1 MVDVIV
7 LIGVIVGASMQ
18 IQAVWDMGRTVNEG
32 EDKTSVQAQAFVL
45 AAAGSVIAVGA
56 LASAL
61 LFAPGF

>member
-32 EDKTSVQAQAFVL
+32 EDKTAVQAQAFVL

-56 LASAL
+56 LGSAL